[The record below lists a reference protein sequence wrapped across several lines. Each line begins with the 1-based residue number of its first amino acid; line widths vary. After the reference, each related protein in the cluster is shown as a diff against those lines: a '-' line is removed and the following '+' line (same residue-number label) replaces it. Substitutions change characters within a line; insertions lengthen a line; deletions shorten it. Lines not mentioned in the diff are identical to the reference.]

1 MKELI
6 CSSAT
11 GWPGIIAFVG
21 IQLLP
26 GGSQLLRPWRLWSIR
41 LLFPNPKA
49 KEATPTAAVAAI
61 AKSGSKFTNTLLDL
75 SMSFSTTNRQSSLCK
90 FMNVSTSLIC
100 EGFGNLSAAGTMPTS
115 NHSVENGRLKNVS
128 ASFT

>member
-6 CSSAT
+6 CSSAA

-61 AKSGSKFTNTLLDL
+61 AKSLNELQRH
-75 SMSFSTTNRQSSLCK
+75 RQKILTVQTDKCQSI
-90 FMNVSTSLIC
+90 TD
-100 EGFGNLSAAGTMPTS
+100 P
-115 NHSVENGRLKNVS
+115 
-128 ASFT
+128 

>member
-1 MKELI
+1 LKELI

-75 SMSFSTTNRQSSLCK
+75 SMSFSATDRQSSLCK
-90 FMNVSTSLIC
+90 LINVSPSLIL
-100 EGFGNLSAAGTMPTS
+100 EGLATYSQPEQCLMQPFC
-115 NHSVENGRLKNVS
+115 
-128 ASFT
+128 